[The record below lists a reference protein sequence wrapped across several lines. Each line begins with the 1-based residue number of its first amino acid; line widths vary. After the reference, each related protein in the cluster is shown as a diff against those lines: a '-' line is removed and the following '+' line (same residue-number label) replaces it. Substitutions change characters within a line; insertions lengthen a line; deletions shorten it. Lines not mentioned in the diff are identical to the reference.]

1 MGLAEL
7 ILISVGLAMDA
18 FSVSVCKGLSMK
30 KLDLKGGVI
39 TALFFGVF
47 QAVMPVIGYFLGSR
61 FANIISSFSHWVSFL
76 LLAFIGGKMIWE
88 AVKGDDEDESGKE
101 LYRYAP
107 QHSYD
112 HVVISTPLLE
122 KGKTYRA
129 YAGDGGEGSSFT
141 FTVSEMTTC
150 LGPQNFMDQ
159 FE

>member
-1 MGLAEL
+1 M
-7 ILISVGLAMDA
+7 ISTQYSASLGFDSA
-18 FSVSVCKGLSMK
+18 F
-30 KLDLKGGVI
+30 
-39 TALFFGVF
+39 
-47 QAVMPVIGYFLGSR
+47 
-61 FANIISSFSHWVSFL
+61 
-76 LLAFIGGKMIWE
+76 E
-88 AVKGDDEDESGKE
+88 AGTPFVLEDENGRE

-129 YAGDGGEGSSFT
+129 YAGDGGEESSFT

-159 FE
+159 FK